1 MHEHVCMYV
10 YAMCNNHR
18 KFEIRS
24 MKRSEEVFFIVNPFH
39 HLCCSLAVRH
49 RFQQRHD
56 EDRGGHVAR
65 IPESLPTEDSLYVR
79 VPGAGQ
85 GTSPIGIPRPQL
97 VSYVQR
103 GQRVSLSLSVCRPS
117 LSLLWLRAYKWITRE
132 RERGEEDRLI
142 DGWKLLKNCYAY
154 R

>member
-1 MHEHVCMYV
+1 MYV

-18 KFEIRS
+18 KFEIGS
-24 MKRSEEVFFIVNPFH
+24 VKRSEEVFFIVNPFH

-117 LSLLWLRAYKWITRE
+117 LSLSYGYEHTNEFGNHVRE

>member
-18 KFEIRS
+18 KFEIGS
-24 MKRSEEVFFIVNPFH
+24 VKRSEEVFFIVNPFH

-117 LSLLWLRAYKWITRE
+117 LSLSYGYEHTNEFGNHERE
-132 RERGEEDRLI
+132 RERRG
-142 DGWKLLKNCYAY
+142 G
-154 R
+154 